1 MRRSHLTNTLI
12 LFSDHTKGVY
22 EDRTIIDEEGNELL
36 LYTGMGQT
44 GDQDINFGQNK
55 TLSQS
60 NDMSIKV
67 YMFEA
72 FKPGEHIFR
81 GEVKLVDNPYMTKQF
96 ERNVWIFPLSFL
108 TDTFNV
114 PTELS
119 NYKDR
124 LQEKKALRSSEDEL
138 YARATEVEQVGKRK
152 ATTSVYVRN
161 AYVSA
166 YVKKRANGYCDLCG
180 EPAPFKDR
188 NGEPY
193 LECHHV
199 DWLSRGGEDS
209 IDNAVALD
217 PSCHRKMHELDLKA
231 DVKKLKEKIKE
242 YQDMNN

>member
-1 MRRSHLTNTLI
+1 M
-12 LFSDHTKGVY
+12 
-22 EDRTIIDEEGNELL
+22 

-55 TLSQS
+55 TLNQS

-81 GEVKLVDNPYMTKQF
+81 GEVKLVDKPFMTEQF
-96 ERNVWIFPLSFL
+96 ERRVWIFPLGFL

-114 PTELS
+114 PVELS
-119 NYKDR
+119 DYKDR
-124 LQEKKALRSSEDEL
+124 LQEKKALKLKEDEL
-138 YARATEVEQVGKRK
+138 LARATQVEQVGKRK
-152 ATTSVYVRN
+152 ATTSVFVRN
-161 AYVSA
+161 AHVSA
-166 YVKKRANGYCDLCG
+166 YVKKRANGHCDLCG
-180 EPAPFKDR
+180 APAPFKDR

-217 PSCHRKMHELDLKA
+217 PSCHRKMHELDLKT
-231 DVKKLKEKIKE
+231 DVSKLKRKVADYRTRTIETIKSGVKS
-242 YQDMNN
+242 